1 VCSMKAPEEVAP
13 LKELRIFKV
22 LAKAFANE
30 FVYVV
35 DKLNELVEQLML
47 LDYFIPIIKVRYTVE
62 ENNPWGE

>member
-1 VCSMKAPEEVAP
+1 MKVPEEVAP

-22 LAKAFANE
+22 LAKAFADE

-47 LDYFIPIIKVRYTVE
+47 LDYFIPVVKSKYIAE